1 MLDSF
6 GRSINY
12 LRISVTDRCN
22 LRCVYCMPDKGV
34 PLLGHDDILS
44 YEEITE
50 IVKAATRLGFS
61 KIRLTGGEPLVRKG
75 IVDLVAMLSFIP
87 EIHTLAMTTN
97 GTLLGRYARELKAA
111 GLMRVNVSLDT
122 LDPELYKT
130 LTRGGFLD
138 DVLAGIEAAKSAG
151 LAIKIN
157 TVVMEETDFT
167 LLAAHPEAS
176 GSLLSLQAN
185 NSETSV
191 SKPLPLI
198 QAQHIETVEAYARSI
213 GADFQRIAQYRL
225 SEIKKDYTDYER
237 PPACASC
244 NRLRLLA
251 DGTLRPCL
259 HSAAGIKIDFNDI
272 EASIRR
278 AVGTKPERG
287 QHCNDLEVGQI
298 GG

>member
-6 GRSINY
+6 GRSIDY

-22 LRCVYCMPDKGV
+22 LRCVYCMPEEGV
-34 PLLGHDDILS
+34 PLLRHDDILS

-50 IVKAATRLGFS
+50 VAKTAARLGFS

-75 IVDLVAMLSFIP
+75 IASLVAMLAGI
-87 EIHTLAMTTN
+87 EGVAMLAMTTN
-97 GTLLGRYARELKAA
+97 GTLLGQYARELKAA

-122 LDPELYKT
+122 LDPELYKK
-130 LTRGGFLD
+130 LTRGGSLD
-138 DVLAGIEAAKSAG
+138 HVLAGIEEARSAG

-157 TVVMEETDFT
+157 TVVMEGTDYAFM
-167 LLAAHPEAS
+167 ADRPEAS
-176 GSLLSLQAN
+176 GSPFPLGAEN
-185 NSETSV
+185 PEISV
-191 SKPLPLI
+191 SKPMPLVP
-198 QAQHIETVEAYARSI
+198 AQLVETVETYARSI

-225 SEIKKDYTDYER
+225 SETKKDYADYER

-259 HSAAGIKIDFNDI
+259 HSAAEIG
-272 EASIRR
+272 R
-278 AVGTKPERG
+278 AHV
-287 QHCNDLEVGQI
+287 
-298 GG
+298 